1 MEFWPIFEKWSMA
14 DYKNAVAMCTGLRR
28 SVHHFMRIHTCK
40 STQLCQMKLA
50 IVHLFNNFK
59 KKKMIQIK
67 KSVRFRLQ
75 SRKTTDPVTGK
86 IVPKKK
92 NLLIVMVVCYCGK
105 RTALSTN
112 LHIDRDLW
120 DANTQRAKGNNL
132 KMKMSE
138 AQINYTLELLI
149 NAVDIVMRKFESL
162 NIIPTIEQ
170 FKRSYDGLRFDV
182 SLFSL
187 GMPNLATSPVNPMPT
202 TVPPYYQSMPY
213 MPQLMQMQGSF
224 QPNMYPQQPFYPS
237 NGYPF
242 QQQPERVIREN
253 MEYSN
258 PKWNRSTPTPNFN
271 KDSELVSDEAGFSL
285 KEEKT
290 DIEDVSA
297 HQKKPRRS
305 IKRSNKKEPVDDGKE
320 KDIFWALDQFVTVM
334 GKQNE
339 WTHATYQKFDAL
351 ENHLK
356 QFRQDQREKLKNKKF
371 ELSFSY
377 FNEEGLLNYVDFLSK
392 VKKMKN
398 TSVDKQLDFLRWF
411 FRWTLAKRFHDVN
424 DFETFRP
431 KLKKTR
437 NRVVFLTK
445 DELEKLKNYVAPEDR
460 KNLERVRDVFLFQCC
475 TGLRYSDVYNLR
487 RCDVHE
493 DYIDVTTIKT
503 NDTLRIELNEESKS
517 ILDRYKNIAFEKDK
531 ALPVIANPKMND
543 SLHDLC
549 RLAGIN
555 EMVRK
560 TYFRG
565 KERIDEVKPK
575 WEFVGSH
582 TGRRTFI
589 CHALS
594 MGIPPEIVMK
604 WTGHSDY
611 KAMKPY
617 IDVVD
622 EIKAESMKKFDGL
635 FGKSKN

>member
-1 MEFWPIFEKWSMA
+1 
-14 DYKNAVAMCTGLRR
+14 
-28 SVHHFMRIHTCK
+28 
-40 STQLCQMKLA
+40 
-50 IVHLFNNFK
+50 
-59 KKKMIQIK
+59 
-67 KSVRFRLQ
+67 
-75 SRKTTDPVTGK
+75 
-86 IVPKKK
+86 
-92 NLLIVMVVCYCGK
+92 
-105 RTALSTN
+105 
-112 LHIDRDLW
+112 
-120 DANTQRAKGNNL
+120 
-132 KMKMSE
+132 
-138 AQINYTLELLI
+138 
-149 NAVDIVMRKFESL
+149 
-162 NIIPTIEQ
+162 
-170 FKRSYDGLRFDV
+170 
-182 SLFSL
+182 
-187 GMPNLATSPVNPMPT
+187 
-202 TVPPYYQSMPY
+202 
-213 MPQLMQMQGSF
+213 
-224 QPNMYPQQPFYPS
+224 
-237 NGYPF
+237 
-242 QQQPERVIREN
+242 

-271 KDSELVSDEAGFSL
+271 KDSEFESD
-285 KEEKT
+285 KEEFSSNDDDL
-290 DIEDVSA
+290 DIDDDLSEV
-297 HQKKPRRS
+297 KKP
-305 IKRSNKKEPVDDGKE
+305 KEQVGKVNPADGVE
-320 KDIFWALDQFVTVM
+320 KDIWWSLDQFVTVM

-356 QFRQDQREKLKNKKF
+356 KFRDDRRGKLKNKKF
-371 ELSFSY
+371 ELTFSY
-377 FNEEGLLNYVDFLSK
+377 FDEEGLLNFVEFLSK

-398 TSVDKQLDFLRWF
+398 TSIDKQLDFLRWF
-411 FRWTLAKRFHDVN
+411 FRWALAKRFHDVN

-431 KLKKTR
+431 KLKKTQ
-437 NRVVFLTK
+437 NRVVFLTR
-445 DELEKLKNYVAPEDR
+445 DELEKLKKYVAPEDR

-475 TGLRYSDVYNLR
+475 TGLRYSDVFNLR

-493 DYIDVTTIKT
+493 DHIDVTTIKT

-517 ILDRYKNIAFEKDK
+517 ILDRYKNITFENDK
-531 ALPVIANPKMND
+531 ALPVISNQKMND

-549 RLAGIN
+549 KLAGIN

-565 KERIDEVKPK
+565 KERIDEIKPK
-575 WEFVGSH
+575 WELVGTH

>member
-1 MEFWPIFEKWSMA
+1 MME
-14 DYKNAVAMCTGLRR
+14 
-28 SVHHFMRIHTCK
+28 
-40 STQLCQMKLA
+40 
-50 IVHLFNNFK
+50 
-59 KKKMIQIK
+59 IK
-67 KSVRFRLQ
+67 KSVRFRLM
-75 SRKTTDPVTGK
+75 SRKTTDKVSG
-86 IVPKKK
+86 KKK
-92 NLLIVMVVCYCGK
+92 SKKRNLLIVMTVSYCGN
-105 RTALSTN
+105 RIGLSTN
-112 LHIDRDLW
+112 LHIDEDLW
-120 DANTQRAKGNNL
+120 DSKAQRVTGDNL
-132 KMKMSE
+132 YMRMSE
-138 AQINYTLELLI
+138 AQINFTLEMLRTGVSSIMYNYERL
-149 NAVDIVMRKFESL
+149 NIVPTVAQFKKSFESYRISFGQTGWGIQPVPQMAV
-162 NIIPTIEQ
+162 NSIPPIA
-170 FKRSYDGLRFDV
+170 
-182 SLFSL
+182 
-187 GMPNLATSPVNPMPT
+187 P
-202 TVPPYYQSMPY
+202 PPYQLMPY
-213 MPQLMQMQGSF
+213 MPQQMQGTYH
-224 QPNMYPQQPFYPS
+224 PGYPQQPFFPS
-237 NGYPF
+237 NGYVFP

-271 KDSELVSDEAGFSL
+271 KDSELESNEAGLLSNDDDL
-285 KEEKT
+285 
-290 DIEDVSA
+290 DIDDDLSEV
-297 HQKKPRRS
+297 KKP
-305 IKRSNKKEPVDDGKE
+305 KEQVGKVNPADGVE
-320 KDIFWALDQFVTVM
+320 KDIWWSLDQFVTVM

-356 QFRQDQREKLKNKKF
+356 KFREDRREKLKNKKF

-377 FNEEGLLNYVDFLSK
+377 FDEEGLLNFVEFLSK

-398 TSVDKQLDFLRWF
+398 TSIDKQLDFLRWF

-424 DFETFRP
+424 YFEAFRP
-431 KLKKTR
+431 KLKKTQ

-445 DELEKLKNYVAPEDR
+445 HELEKLKKYVAPEDR

-475 TGLRYSDVYNLR
+475 TGLRYSDVFNLR

-493 DYIDVTTIKT
+493 DHIDVTTIKT

-517 ILDRYKNIAFEKDK
+517 ILDRYSNITFKNDK
-531 ALPVIANPKMND
+531 ALPVISNQKMND

-549 RLAGIN
+549 KLAGIN

-565 KERIDEVKPK
+565 KERIDEIKPK
-575 WEFVGSH
+575 WELVGTH

-622 EIKAESMKKFDGL
+622 EIKAESMKKFNGL

>member
-1 MEFWPIFEKWSMA
+1 MME
-14 DYKNAVAMCTGLRR
+14 
-28 SVHHFMRIHTCK
+28 
-40 STQLCQMKLA
+40 
-50 IVHLFNNFK
+50 
-59 KKKMIQIK
+59 IK
-67 KSVRFRLQ
+67 KSVRFNLM
-75 SRKTTDPVTGK
+75 SRKTTDKVSGK
-86 IVPKKK
+86 RVFKKK
-92 NLLIVMVVCYCGK
+92 NLLIVMTVRYCGN
-105 RTALSTN
+105 RIGLSTN

-120 DANTQRAKGNNL
+120 DARCQRVTGDNL
-132 KMKMSE
+132 YMRMSE
-138 AQINYTLELLI
+138 AQINYTLEMLRTGVSSIMYNYERL
-149 NAVDIVMRKFESL
+149 NIVPTVAQFKKSFESYR
-162 NIIPTIEQ
+162 ISFGQT
-170 FKRSYDGLRFDV
+170 GLGIQPV
-182 SLFSL
+182 PQ
-187 GMPNLATSPVNPMPT
+187 MAATSI
-202 TVPPYYQSMPY
+202 PPIAPLPYQSVPY
-213 MPQLMQMQGSF
+213 MPQQMQGTYHPGF
-224 QPNMYPQQPFYPS
+224 PQQPFFPS
-237 NGYPF
+237 NGYVFP

-271 KDSELVSDEAGFSL
+271 KDSELVSNEAGLLSNDDDM
-285 KEEKT
+285 
-290 DIEDVSA
+290 DIDDDLSEV
-297 HQKKPRRS
+297 KKP
-305 IKRSNKKEPVDDGKE
+305 KEQVGKVNPADGVE
-320 KDIFWALDQFVTVM
+320 KDIWWSLDQFVTVM

-356 QFRQDQREKLKNKKF
+356 KFREDRREKLKNKKF

-377 FNEEGLLNYVDFLSK
+377 FDEEGLLNFVEFLSK

-398 TSVDKQLDFLRWF
+398 TSIDKQLDFLRWF

-424 DFETFRP
+424 YFESFRP
-431 KLKKTR
+431 KLKKTQ

-445 DELEKLKNYVAPEDR
+445 DELEKLKKYVAPEDR
-460 KNLERVRDVFLFQCC
+460 KNLERVRDVFLFQCS
-475 TGLRYSDVYNLR
+475 TGLRYSDVFNLR

-493 DYIDVTTIKT
+493 DHIDVTTIKT

-517 ILDRYKNIAFEKDK
+517 ILDRYSNITFENDK
-531 ALPVIANPKMND
+531 ALPVISNQKMND

-549 RLAGIN
+549 KLAGIN

-565 KERIDEVKPK
+565 KERIDEIKPK
-575 WEFVGSH
+575 WELVGTH

-622 EIKAESMKKFDGL
+622 AIKAESMKKFDGL
-635 FGKSKN
+635 FGKSQN

>member
-1 MEFWPIFEKWSMA
+1 MME
-14 DYKNAVAMCTGLRR
+14 
-28 SVHHFMRIHTCK
+28 
-40 STQLCQMKLA
+40 
-50 IVHLFNNFK
+50 
-59 KKKMIQIK
+59 IK
-67 KSVRFRLQ
+67 KSVRFRLM
-75 SRKTTDPVTGK
+75 SRKTTDKVSGK
-86 IVPKKK
+86 KMSKKR
-92 NLLIVMVVCYCGK
+92 NLLIVMTVRYCGN
-105 RTALSTN
+105 RIGLSTN
-112 LHIDRDLW
+112 LHIDEDLW
-120 DANTQRAKGNNL
+120 DSKAQRVTGDNL
-132 KMKMSE
+132 YMRMSE
-138 AQINYTLELLI
+138 AQINFTLEMLRTGVSSIMYNYERL
-149 NAVDIVMRKFESL
+149 NIVPTVAQFKKSFESYRISFGQTGWGIQPVPQMAV
-162 NIIPTIEQ
+162 NSIPPIA
-170 FKRSYDGLRFDV
+170 
-182 SLFSL
+182 
-187 GMPNLATSPVNPMPT
+187 P
-202 TVPPYYQSMPY
+202 PPYQSVPY
-213 MPQLMQMQGSF
+213 MPQQMQGTYHPGF
-224 QPNMYPQQPFYPS
+224 PQQPFFPS
-237 NGYPF
+237 NGYVFP

-271 KDSELVSDEAGFSL
+271 KDSELVSNEAGLLSNDDDM
-285 KEEKT
+285 
-290 DIEDVSA
+290 DIDDDLSEV
-297 HQKKPRRS
+297 KKP
-305 IKRSNKKEPVDDGKE
+305 KEQVGKVNPADGVE
-320 KDIFWALDQFVTVM
+320 KDIWWSLDQFVTVM

-531 ALPVIANPKMND
+531 ALPVISNPKMND

>member
-1 MEFWPIFEKWSMA
+1 MME
-14 DYKNAVAMCTGLRR
+14 
-28 SVHHFMRIHTCK
+28 
-40 STQLCQMKLA
+40 
-50 IVHLFNNFK
+50 
-59 KKKMIQIK
+59 IK
-67 KSVRFRLQ
+67 KSVRFNLM
-75 SRKTTDPVTGK
+75 SRKTTDKVSGK
-86 IVPKKK
+86 RVFKKK
-92 NLLIVMVVCYCGK
+92 NLLIVMTVRYCGN
-105 RTALSTN
+105 RIGLSTN

-120 DANTQRAKGNNL
+120 DARCQRVTGDNL
-132 KMKMSE
+132 YMRMSE
-138 AQINYTLELLI
+138 AQINYTLEMLR
-149 NAVDIVMRKFESL
+149 NGVSSVMHNFERL
-162 NIIPTIEQ
+162 NVIPTVEQ
-170 FKRSYDGLRFDV
+170 FKRSFESYRISFGQAGCGIQSV
-182 SLFSL
+182 PEMTASL
-187 GMPNLATSPVNPMPT
+187 NSPIAP
-202 TVPPYYQSMPY
+202 PPYQSVPY
-213 MPQLMQMQGSF
+213 MPQQMQGTYHPGF
-224 QPNMYPQQPFYPS
+224 PQQPFFPS
-237 NGYPF
+237 NGYVFP

-271 KDSELVSDEAGFSL
+271 KDSELVSNEAGLLSNDDDMDIDDDL
-285 KEEKT
+285 SEVKKSKEQVGK
-290 DIEDVSA
+290 VNPA
-297 HQKKPRRS
+297 
-305 IKRSNKKEPVDDGKE
+305 DGVE
-320 KDIFWALDQFVTVM
+320 KDIWWSLDQFVTVM

-356 QFRQDQREKLKNKKF
+356 KFREDRREKLKNKKF

-377 FNEEGLLNYVDFLSK
+377 FDEEGLLNFVEFLSK

-398 TSVDKQLDFLRWF
+398 TSIDKQLDFLRWF

-424 DFETFRP
+424 YFESFRP
-431 KLKKTR
+431 KLKKTQ

-445 DELEKLKNYVAPEDR
+445 DELEKLKKYVAPEDR
-460 KNLERVRDVFLFQCC
+460 KNLERVRDVFLFQCS
-475 TGLRYSDVYNLR
+475 TGLRYSDVFNLR

-493 DYIDVTTIKT
+493 DHIDVTTIKT

-517 ILDRYKNIAFEKDK
+517 ILDRYSNITFENDK
-531 ALPVIANPKMND
+531 ALPVISNQKMND

-549 RLAGIN
+549 KLAGIN

-565 KERIDEVKPK
+565 KERIDEIKPK
-575 WEFVGSH
+575 WELVGTH

-622 EIKAESMKKFDGL
+622 AIKAESMKKFDGL
-635 FGKSKN
+635 FGKSQN

>member
-1 MEFWPIFEKWSMA
+1 MME
-14 DYKNAVAMCTGLRR
+14 
-28 SVHHFMRIHTCK
+28 
-40 STQLCQMKLA
+40 
-50 IVHLFNNFK
+50 
-59 KKKMIQIK
+59 IK
-67 KSVRFRLQ
+67 KSVRFRLM
-75 SRKTTDPVTGK
+75 SRKTTDKVSG
-86 IVPKKK
+86 KKK
-92 NLLIVMVVCYCGK
+92 SKKRNLLIVMTVRYCGN
-105 RTALSTN
+105 RIGLSTN
-112 LHIDRDLW
+112 LHIDEDLW
-120 DANTQRAKGNNL
+120 DSKAQRVTGDNL
-132 KMKMSE
+132 YMRMSE
-138 AQINYTLELLI
+138 AQINFTLEMLRTGVSSIMYNYERL
-149 NAVDIVMRKFESL
+149 NIVPTVAQFKKSFESYRISFGQTGWGIQPVPQMAA
-162 NIIPTIEQ
+162 NSIPPI
-170 FKRSYDGLRFDV
+170 
-182 SLFSL
+182 
-187 GMPNLATSPVNPMPT
+187 A
-202 TVPPYYQSMPY
+202 PPPYQSMPY
-213 MPQLMQMQGSF
+213 MPQQMQGTYH
-224 QPNMYPQQPFYPS
+224 PGYPQQPFFPS
-237 NGYPF
+237 NGYVFP
-242 QQQPERVIREN
+242 QQQLERVILEN

-271 KDSELVSDEAGFSL
+271 KDSELVSNEAGLLSNDDDM
-285 KEEKT
+285 
-290 DIEDVSA
+290 DIDDDLSEV
-297 HQKKPRRS
+297 KKP
-305 IKRSNKKEPVDDGKE
+305 KEQVGKVNPADGVE
-320 KDIFWALDQFVTVM
+320 KDIWWSLDQFVTVM

-356 QFRQDQREKLKNKKF
+356 KFREDRREKLKNKKF

-377 FNEEGLLNYVDFLSK
+377 FDEEGLLNFVEFLSK

-398 TSVDKQLDFLRWF
+398 TSIDKQLDFLRWF

-424 DFETFRP
+424 YFESFRP
-431 KLKKTR
+431 KLKKTQ

-445 DELEKLKNYVAPEDR
+445 DELEKLKKYVAPEDR
-460 KNLERVRDVFLFQCC
+460 KNLERVRDVFLFQCS
-475 TGLRYSDVYNLR
+475 TGLRYSDVFNLR

-493 DYIDVTTIKT
+493 DHIDVTTIKT

-517 ILDRYKNIAFEKDK
+517 ILDRYSNITFENDK
-531 ALPVIANPKMND
+531 ALPVISNQKMND

-549 RLAGIN
+549 KLAGIN

-565 KERIDEVKPK
+565 KERIDEIKPK
-575 WEFVGSH
+575 WELVGTH

-622 EIKAESMKKFDGL
+622 EIKAESMKKFNGL

>member
-1 MEFWPIFEKWSMA
+1 
-14 DYKNAVAMCTGLRR
+14 
-28 SVHHFMRIHTCK
+28 
-40 STQLCQMKLA
+40 
-50 IVHLFNNFK
+50 
-59 KKKMIQIK
+59 
-67 KSVRFRLQ
+67 
-75 SRKTTDPVTGK
+75 
-86 IVPKKK
+86 
-92 NLLIVMVVCYCGK
+92 MVVCYCGK

-503 NDTLRIELNEESKS
+503 NDTLRIELNEESKG
-517 ILDRYKNIAFEKDK
+517 ILERYANMTFENDK
-531 ALPVIANPKMND
+531 ALPVISNQKMND
-543 SLHDLC
+543 SLHELC

-575 WEFVGSH
+575 WELIGTH

-622 EIKAESMKKFDGL
+622 EIKAESMKKFNGL
-635 FGKSKN
+635 FGKPNN

>member
-1 MEFWPIFEKWSMA
+1 MME
-14 DYKNAVAMCTGLRR
+14 
-28 SVHHFMRIHTCK
+28 
-40 STQLCQMKLA
+40 
-50 IVHLFNNFK
+50 
-59 KKKMIQIK
+59 IK
-67 KSVRFRLQ
+67 KSVRFRLM
-75 SRKTTDPVTGK
+75 SRKTTDKVSG
-86 IVPKKK
+86 KKK
-92 NLLIVMVVCYCGK
+92 SKKRNLLIVMTVSYCGN
-105 RTALSTN
+105 RIGLSTN
-112 LHIDRDLW
+112 LHIDEDLW
-120 DANTQRAKGNNL
+120 DSKAQRVTGDNL
-132 KMKMSE
+132 YMRMSE
-138 AQINYTLELLI
+138 AQINFTLEMLRTGVSSIMYNYERL
-149 NAVDIVMRKFESL
+149 NIVPTVAQFKKSFESYRISFGQTGWGIQPVPQMAV
-162 NIIPTIEQ
+162 NSIPPI
-170 FKRSYDGLRFDV
+170 
-182 SLFSL
+182 
-187 GMPNLATSPVNPMPT
+187 A
-202 TVPPYYQSMPY
+202 PPPYQSMPY
-213 MPQLMQMQGSF
+213 MPQQMQGTYH
-224 QPNMYPQQPFYPS
+224 PGYPQQPFFPS
-237 NGYPF
+237 NGYVFP

-271 KDSELVSDEAGFSL
+271 KDSEFESD
-285 KEEKT
+285 KEEFSSNDDDL
-290 DIEDVSA
+290 DIDDDLSEV
-297 HQKKPRRS
+297 KKP
-305 IKRSNKKEPVDDGKE
+305 KEQVGKVNPADGVE
-320 KDIFWALDQFVTVM
+320 KDIWWSLDQFVTVM

-356 QFRQDQREKLKNKKF
+356 KFRD
-371 ELSFSY
+371 
-377 FNEEGLLNYVDFLSK
+377 LSK

-398 TSVDKQLDFLRWF
+398 TSIDKQLDFLRWF
-411 FRWTLAKRFHDVN
+411 FRWALAKRFHDVN

-431 KLKKTR
+431 KLKKTQ
-437 NRVVFLTK
+437 NRVVFLTR
-445 DELEKLKNYVAPEDR
+445 DELEKLKKYVAPEDR

-475 TGLRYSDVYNLR
+475 TGLRYSDVFNLR

-493 DYIDVTTIKT
+493 DHIDVTTIKT

-517 ILDRYKNIAFEKDK
+517 ILDRYKNITFENDK
-531 ALPVIANPKMND
+531 ALPVISNQKMND

-549 RLAGIN
+549 KLAGIN

-565 KERIDEVKPK
+565 KERIDEIKPK
-575 WEFVGSH
+575 WELVGTH

-635 FGKSKN
+635 FGKSKNYW

>member
-1 MEFWPIFEKWSMA
+1 MME
-14 DYKNAVAMCTGLRR
+14 
-28 SVHHFMRIHTCK
+28 
-40 STQLCQMKLA
+40 
-50 IVHLFNNFK
+50 
-59 KKKMIQIK
+59 IK
-67 KSVRFRLQ
+67 KSVRFRLM
-75 SRKTTDPVTGK
+75 SRKTTDKVSG
-86 IVPKKK
+86 KKK
-92 NLLIVMVVCYCGK
+92 SKKRNLLIVMTVSYCGN
-105 RTALSTN
+105 RIGLSTN
-112 LHIDRDLW
+112 LHIDEDLW
-120 DANTQRAKGNNL
+120 DSKAQRVTGDNL
-132 KMKMSE
+132 YMRMSE
-138 AQINYTLELLI
+138 AQINFTLEMLRTGVSSIMYNYERL
-149 NAVDIVMRKFESL
+149 NIVPTVAQFKKSFESYRISFGQTGWGIQPVPQMAA
-162 NIIPTIEQ
+162 NSIPPI
-170 FKRSYDGLRFDV
+170 
-182 SLFSL
+182 
-187 GMPNLATSPVNPMPT
+187 A
-202 TVPPYYQSMPY
+202 PPPYQSMPY
-213 MPQLMQMQGSF
+213 MPQQMQGTYH
-224 QPNMYPQQPFYPS
+224 PGYPQQPFFPS
-237 NGYPF
+237 NGYVFP
-242 QQQPERVIREN
+242 QQQLERVILEN

-271 KDSELVSDEAGFSL
+271 KDSEFESD
-285 KEEKT
+285 KEEFSSNDDDL
-290 DIEDVSA
+290 DIDDDLSEV
-297 HQKKPRRS
+297 KKP
-305 IKRSNKKEPVDDGKE
+305 KEQVGKVNPADGVE
-320 KDIFWALDQFVTVM
+320 KDIWWSLDQFVTVM

-356 QFRQDQREKLKNKKF
+356 KFRDDRRGKLKNKKF

-431 KLKKTR
+431 KLKKTQ

-517 ILDRYKNIAFEKDK
+517 ILDRYKNITFENDK
-531 ALPVIANPKMND
+531 ALPVISNQKMND

-549 RLAGIN
+549 KLAGIN

>member
-1 MEFWPIFEKWSMA
+1 MME
-14 DYKNAVAMCTGLRR
+14 
-28 SVHHFMRIHTCK
+28 
-40 STQLCQMKLA
+40 
-50 IVHLFNNFK
+50 
-59 KKKMIQIK
+59 IK
-67 KSVRFRLQ
+67 KSVRFRLM
-75 SRKTTDPVTGK
+75 SRKTTDKVSG
-86 IVPKKK
+86 KKK
-92 NLLIVMVVCYCGK
+92 SKKRNLLIVMTVSYCGN
-105 RTALSTN
+105 RIGLSTN
-112 LHIDRDLW
+112 LHIDEDLW
-120 DANTQRAKGNNL
+120 DSKAQRVTGDNL
-132 KMKMSE
+132 YMRMSE
-138 AQINYTLELLI
+138 AQINFTLEMLRTGVSSIMYNYERL
-149 NAVDIVMRKFESL
+149 NIVPTVAQFKKSFESYRISFGQTGWGIHPVPQMAV
-162 NIIPTIEQ
+162 NSIPPI
-170 FKRSYDGLRFDV
+170 
-182 SLFSL
+182 
-187 GMPNLATSPVNPMPT
+187 A
-202 TVPPYYQSMPY
+202 PPPYQSMPY
-213 MPQLMQMQGSF
+213 MPQQMQGTYH
-224 QPNMYPQQPFYPS
+224 PGYPQQPFFPS
-237 NGYPF
+237 NGYVFP

-271 KDSELVSDEAGFSL
+271 KDSEFESD
-285 KEEKT
+285 KEEFSSNDVDM
-290 DIEDVSA
+290 DIDDDLSEV
-297 HQKKPRRS
+297 KKP
-305 IKRSNKKEPVDDGKE
+305 KEQVGKVNPADGVE
-320 KDIFWALDQFVTVM
+320 KDIWWSLDQFVTVM

-356 QFRQDQREKLKNKKF
+356 KFRDDRRGKLNNKKF
-371 ELSFSY
+371 ELTFSY
-377 FNEEGLLNYVDFLSK
+377 FDEEGLLNFVEFLSK

-398 TSVDKQLDFLRWF
+398 TSIDKQLDFLRWF
-411 FRWTLAKRFHDVN
+411 FRWALAKRFHDVN

-431 KLKKTR
+431 KLKKTQ
-437 NRVVFLTK
+437 NRVVFLTR
-445 DELEKLKNYVAPEDR
+445 DELEKLKKYVAPEDR

-493 DYIDVTTIKT
+493 DHIDVTTIKT

-517 ILDRYKNIAFEKDK
+517 ILDRYRNIAFEKDK
-531 ALPVIANPKMND
+531 ALPVISNPKMND

-575 WEFVGSH
+575 CELVGTH

-622 EIKAESMKKFDGL
+622 AIKAESMKKFDGL
-635 FGKSKN
+635 FDKSKN

>member
-1 MEFWPIFEKWSMA
+1 MME
-14 DYKNAVAMCTGLRR
+14 
-28 SVHHFMRIHTCK
+28 
-40 STQLCQMKLA
+40 
-50 IVHLFNNFK
+50 
-59 KKKMIQIK
+59 IK
-67 KSVRFRLQ
+67 KSVRFNLM
-75 SRKTTDPVTGK
+75 SRKTTDKVSGK
-86 IVPKKK
+86 RVFKKK
-92 NLLIVMVVCYCGK
+92 NLLIVMTVRYCGN
-105 RTALSTN
+105 RIGLSTN

-120 DANTQRAKGNNL
+120 DARCQRVTGDNL
-132 KMKMSE
+132 YMRMSE
-138 AQINYTLELLI
+138 AQINYTLEMLRTGVSSIMYNYERL
-149 NAVDIVMRKFESL
+149 NIVPTVAQFKKSFESYR
-162 NIIPTIEQ
+162 ISFGQT
-170 FKRSYDGLRFDV
+170 GLGIQPV
-182 SLFSL
+182 PQ
-187 GMPNLATSPVNPMPT
+187 MAATSI
-202 TVPPYYQSMPY
+202 PPIAPLPYQSVPY
-213 MPQLMQMQGSF
+213 MPQQMQGTYHPGF
-224 QPNMYPQQPFYPS
+224 PQQPFFPS
-237 NGYPF
+237 NGYVFP
-242 QQQPERVIREN
+242 QQQPESVIREN

-271 KDSELVSDEAGFSL
+271 KDSELVSNEAGLLSNDDDM
-285 KEEKT
+285 
-290 DIEDVSA
+290 DIDDDLSEV
-297 HQKKPRRS
+297 KKP
-305 IKRSNKKEPVDDGKE
+305 KEQVGKVNPADGVE
-320 KDIFWALDQFVTVM
+320 KDIWWSLDQFVTVM

-356 QFRQDQREKLKNKKF
+356 KFREDRREKLKNKKF

-377 FNEEGLLNYVDFLSK
+377 FDEEGLLNFVEFLSK

-398 TSVDKQLDFLRWF
+398 TSIDKQLDFLRWF

-424 DFETFRP
+424 YFESFRP
-431 KLKKTR
+431 KLKKTQ

-445 DELEKLKNYVAPEDR
+445 DELEKLKKYVAPEDR
-460 KNLERVRDVFLFQCC
+460 KNLERVRDVFLFQCS
-475 TGLRYSDVYNLR
+475 TGLRYSDVFNLR

-493 DYIDVTTIKT
+493 DHIDVTTIKT

-517 ILDRYKNIAFEKDK
+517 ILDRYSNITFENDK
-531 ALPVIANPKMND
+531 ALPVISNQKMND

-549 RLAGIN
+549 KLAGIN

-565 KERIDEVKPK
+565 KERIDEIKPK
-575 WEFVGSH
+575 WELVGTH

-622 EIKAESMKKFDGL
+622 AIKAESMKKFDGL
-635 FGKSKN
+635 FGKSQN